1 MNVQPFQIIAIIVWG
16 GLAVV
21 GLFTY
26 GAWRGSDIGMLF
38 AVGTAASVWAFQ
50 HVDYV
55 AGDQPRAAPLGAAL
69 LFLAVALGTASAALS
84 FIGV

>member
-16 GLAVV
+16 VLAVA
-21 GLFTY
+21 GLFVY
-26 GAWRGSDIGMLF
+26 GAWRGSDVGMLL
-38 AVGTAASVWAFQ
+38 AVGAAAAVWAFQ

-55 AGDQPRAAPLGAAL
+55 AGDQPRAASPGAAL
-69 LFLAVALGTASAALS
+69 FFLAVALGIASAALS